1 MPSPSSWMIFSGTT
15 AFLIGNICLLILWS
29 VALLRTRLGFLY
41 IIASTAVLSV
51 VFSVIQSVLYYNPA
65 FVFQALG
72 RDGYQIFY
80 YAFVWTQ
87 ILNVILNILGI
98 TLLVRWICRVHA
110 LRSSSQPV

>member
-1 MPSPSSWMIFSGTT
+1 MPSPSSWMILSGTT
-15 AFLIGNICLLILWS
+15 AFLVGNICLLILWS

-41 IIASTAVLSV
+41 IIASTAILSV
-51 VFSVIQSVLYYNPA
+51 VFSVIQLVLFYNPT
-65 FVFQALG
+65 FVFQTLG

-87 ILNVILNILGI
+87 ILNAILGI
-98 TLLVRWICRVHA
+98 ALLVRWICRVHA